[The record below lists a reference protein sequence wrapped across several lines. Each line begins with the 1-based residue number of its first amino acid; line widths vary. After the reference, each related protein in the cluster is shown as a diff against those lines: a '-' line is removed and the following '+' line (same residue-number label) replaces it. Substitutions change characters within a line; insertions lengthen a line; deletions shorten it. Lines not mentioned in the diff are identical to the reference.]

1 MAKLVF
7 AMNVSL
13 DGYVDHMELG
23 PPEPAVFRHFV
34 QQVRGLAG
42 LVYGRRMYEIM
53 RYWDDDLSEWECSGT
68 RLRGSVAQSTEMGN
82 VARLEVGRPQRHAS
96 RG

>member
-34 QQVRGLAG
+34 QQ
-42 LVYGRRMYEIM
+42 
-53 RYWDDDLSEWECSGT
+53 GT
-68 RLRGSVAQSTEMGN
+68 RPGGPRIRSPN
-82 VARLEVGRPQRHAS
+82 VRNHALL
-96 RG
+96 G